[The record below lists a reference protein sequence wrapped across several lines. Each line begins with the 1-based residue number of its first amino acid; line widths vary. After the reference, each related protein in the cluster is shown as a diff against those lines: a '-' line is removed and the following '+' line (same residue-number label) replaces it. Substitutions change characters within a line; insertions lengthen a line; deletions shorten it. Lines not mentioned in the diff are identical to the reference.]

1 MDPSNFPILDHDIVN
16 ELKELMEDEFGSLMQ
31 IFLDDMP
38 LKIAEIDAAVD
49 QGNLGA
55 LYRSAHSLKSGSGN
69 IGALQ
74 LSEVARRLEA
84 LGRAHSMTEVP
95 TLVQQLHVTATQT
108 EIATRALMD

>member
-1 MDPSNFPILDHDIVN
+1 MDLSNFPILDHDTVN

-31 IFLDDMP
+31 IFLNDMP
-38 LKIAEIDAAVD
+38 LKIAEIDTAVD
-49 QGNLGA
+49 QDDPGA

-74 LSEVARRLEA
+74 LSELARRLEA
-84 LGRAHSMTEVP
+84 LGRAGSMAEVP
-95 TLVQQLHVTATQT
+95 SLVQQLHVIANQT